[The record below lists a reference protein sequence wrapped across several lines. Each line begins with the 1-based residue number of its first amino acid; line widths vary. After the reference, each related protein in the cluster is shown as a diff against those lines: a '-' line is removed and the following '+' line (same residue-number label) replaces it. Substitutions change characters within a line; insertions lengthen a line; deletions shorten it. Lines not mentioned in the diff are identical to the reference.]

1 MMKTIFFS
9 VVMLLSTI
17 LWSQDDGALTLEDL
31 QYLRESFQITPSEK
45 AIKNAL
51 ADHRIKDLAVDRMT
65 RISQNEFFTH
75 KIDVK
80 GVTNQKSSGR
90 CWLFAGLNILRPQMI
105 KKYDLEEFEFSQSY
119 LFFYDKLEKANLFIN
134 QIIEWRDRDP
144 DERELTW
151 LLNHVIGDGGQWN
164 MVVDLVE
171 KYGLVPQY
179 AMPETFATSHT
190 HDVNMLLGRK
200 LRQTASRIFNAHN
213 SGVDEAEFDKIR
225 MDTMEDI
232 YRVLVLTFGTPPD
245 TFIWQYENKNNRIS
259 KAVRYTPKQ
268 FANEVAK
275 TNIAEY
281 VYLLSDP
288 LLDYYQTYIISLDR
302 DMYDKPD
309 MFILNLPIGDLK
321 MLAMEQVLDD
331 DPVWFG
337 CDVGKEML
345 GKDGAMVLGIYD
357 YESLFGIDFSL
368 TREEQLLYRGSIPT
382 HAMVFVGLDIQ
393 DKNPRQWLVENSWGD
408 KKGREGYWTMDDAWF
423 DKYLYGVIIHQKYL
437 TREMEQAL
445 EIEPIVLPPWD
456 PMWMMIK
463 GY

>member
-1 MMKTIFFS
+1 M
-9 VVMLLSTI
+9 
-17 LWSQDDGALTLEDL
+17 
-31 QYLRESFQITPSEK
+31 
-45 AIKNAL
+45 
-51 ADHRIKDLAVDRMT
+51 
-65 RISQNEFFTH
+65 
-75 KIDVK
+75 
-80 GVTNQKSSGR
+80 
-90 CWLFAGLNILRPQMI
+90 
-105 KKYDLEEFEFSQSY
+105 
-119 LFFYDKLEKANLFIN
+119 
-134 QIIEWRDRDP
+134 
-144 DERELTW
+144 
-151 LLNHVIGDGGQWN
+151 
-164 MVVDLVE
+164 
-171 KYGLVPQY
+171 
-179 AMPETFATSHT
+179 
-190 HDVNMLLGRK
+190 
-200 LRQTASRIFNAHN
+200 
-213 SGVDEAEFDKIR
+213 
-225 MDTMEDI
+225 
-232 YRVLVLTFGTPPD
+232 
-245 TFIWQYENKNNRIS
+245 
-259 KAVRYTPKQ
+259 RYTPKQ